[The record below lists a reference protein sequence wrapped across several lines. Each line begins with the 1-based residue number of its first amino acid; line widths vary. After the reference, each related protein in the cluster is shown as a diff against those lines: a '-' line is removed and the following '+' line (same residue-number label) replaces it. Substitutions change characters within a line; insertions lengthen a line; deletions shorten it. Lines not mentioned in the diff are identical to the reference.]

1 MASDREFAEMELTG
15 RLLLVVADE
24 GTAAHYRQVLEQ
36 VEGLSL
42 TVATT
47 AEQALS
53 LAAATPPDMV
63 LAEHLPPAL
72 DGMDLVAAMRTNE
85 GLRGTGMVLISPDL
99 SLADLAPTA
108 RIEDVISPVI
118 APGELLGKARVWF
131 RIKSIH
137 DELRADKVELE
148 RLHRQSE
155 DRLQQLLELL
165 VHIIDLSLPGSATRG
180 RETARLAARVAE
192 RFEIPGTLEHDLDV
206 AARLQELGKLLLRA
220 DRTDAE
226 GPEDVR
232 EGDAWRYAV
241 ATKELLER
249 TEGLGGAAELIGT
262 MFENW
267 DGTGHPDRL
276 RQGQIPLRSRILR
289 LVIDYLNLIDSGEVP
304 DADAALAQL
313 RQHAGTRYDPL
324 AVAHFDAILA
334 APSQAAWRETR
345 IRLPVHSLAEGMV
358 VAEDLTTSAG
368 VKLMAKGAVITS
380 AILDTILRRH
390 RSDPIVPGVWVERAS
405 MPA

>member
-1 MASDREFAEMELTG
+1 MRLHG
-15 RLLLVVADE
+15 HLLLVVADE
-24 GTAAHYRQVLEQ
+24 QIAAHYRAILEQ
-36 VEGLSL
+36 VEGLTL
-42 TVATT
+42 TVTTT
-47 AEQALS
+47 ADEAAAL
-53 LAAATPPDMV
+53 AGATPPDMV
-63 LAEHLPPAL
+63 LAEHRPPVL
-72 DGMDLVAAMRTNE
+72 DGLALAAAMRADET
-85 GLRGTGMVLISPDL
+85 LRGTGMVLISPDL

-108 RIEDVISPVI
+108 RIEDVISPSI
-118 APGELLGKARVWF
+118 SSGELLGKARVWF

-137 DELRADKVELE
+137 DELRADKAELE

-155 DRLQQLLELL
+155 QRLHQLLDLL
-165 VHIIDLSLPGSATRG
+165 VHIIDLSVPGSATRG
-180 RETARLAARVAE
+180 RETARLAARLAE
-192 RFEIPGTLEHDLDV
+192 RFEVPTTLEHDLDV

-220 DRTDAE
+220 DRADAE
-226 GPEDVR
+226 GPEDLR

-249 TEGLGGAAELIGT
+249 TEGLDGAAELIGT
-262 MFENW
+262 IFENW

-289 LVIDYLNLIDSGEVP
+289 LVIDYLRLIDSGEVP
-304 DADAALAQL
+304 DADEALAQL

-334 APSQAAWRETR
+334 APSQAGWRETR
-345 IRLPVHSLAEGMV
+345 VRLPVHSLAEGMI

-368 VKLMAKGAVITS
+368 VKLMARGAVITS
-380 AILDTILRRH
+380 SILDTILRRH

-405 MPA
+405 MPR

>member
-1 MASDREFAEMELTG
+1 MQLTG

-24 GTAAHYRQVLEQ
+24 QIAAHYREIFEQ
-36 VEGLSL
+36 VDGLAL

-47 AEQALS
+47 PDEAMRLS
-53 LAAATPPDMV
+53 GTAPPDMV
-63 LAEHLPPAL
+63 IAEHSPPAL
-72 DGMDLVAAMRTNE
+72 DGLALTSAMRSEE
-85 GLRGTGMVLISPDL
+85 GLRGTGMVLISPEL

-108 RIEDVISPVI
+108 RIEDVIPPGISR
-118 APGELLGKARVWF
+118 GELLGKAHVWF

-148 RLHRQSE
+148 RLHRQAE
-155 DRLQQLLELL
+155 LRLHQLLDLL
-165 VHIIDLSLPGSATRG
+165 VHIIDLSVPGSATCG
-180 RETARLAARVAE
+180 REIARLAARLAE
-192 RFEIPGTLEHDLDV
+192 RFEVPTTLEHDLDV
-206 AARLQELGKLLLRA
+206 AARLQELGKLLLRP

-226 GPEDVR
+226 GPEDLR

-249 TEGLGGAAELIGT
+249 TEGLGGAAELIGA

-289 LVIDYLNLIDSGEVP
+289 LVIDYLRLLDSGEVA
-304 DADAALAQL
+304 DADAALEQM
-313 RQHAGTRYDPL
+313 RQHSGTRYDPL

-334 APSQAAWRETR
+334 APSQGGWRETR
-345 IRLPVHSLAEGMV
+345 VRLPVHSLAEGMV

-368 VKLMAKGAVITS
+368 VKLMARGSVITS

-405 MPA
+405 MPT